1 MAETNNN
8 ARGAFTFTGFYTSQG
23 AQTSLNTGADFADF
37 LLGLPQQ
44 ATLQVGGTTKLREN
58 AWDVYVDDN
67 WQKSAK
73 MTLSLGLRY
82 EVTLPY
88 VETSGSMAN
97 LDVTPDFTAAVGR
110 DLRARPARTPGSVP
124 GRARQHRLEQRRPA
138 IRHRVPAGAQHD
150 PARRLQHHVQ
160 HGLVRVD
167 LRVSSSASRRLR
179 PPSPTSDR
187 STTR

>member
-8 ARGAFTFTGFYTSQG
+8 ARGAFTFSGFYSSQG

-44 ATLQVGGTTKLREN
+44 ATLQVGGTTTLREN

-88 VETSGSMAN
+88 VEASGSMAN
-97 LDVTPDFTAAVGR
+97 LDVTPDFTAASVV
-110 DLRARPARTPGSVP
+110 TPGQTGPYTGILS
-124 GRARQHRLEQRRPA
+124 GRARQHRLEQRQPA

-150 PARRLQHHVQ
+150 PARRLQP
-160 HGLVRVD
+160 R
-167 LRVSSSASRRLR
+167 RTTRARTRRSRASSSASRRLR
-179 PPSPTSDR
+179 PRSPTSDR